1 MCVGLFVCL
10 LQTIKDAFDAIRTL
24 AINVNAYGVVTSEEQ
39 ARSIIKTH
47 ADMVIAPL
55 LLLLRLLLILLLPL
69 LRLLLFLMR
78 VNDGTKF

>member
-1 MCVGLFVCL
+1 MRVGLLVCL

-47 ADMVIAPL
+47 ADMVIAPAFTPPPSS
-55 LLLLRLLLILLLPL
+55 ISH
-69 LRLLLFLMR
+69 
-78 VNDGTKF
+78 VSK